1 MQIHEKIKSIRE
13 DKKMSQSF
21 IAFELG
27 LDQSQYSRRENGEI
41 DFTAKELLT
50 LSRKLEIPVSK
61 LYDEETT
68 VFNNIDQKGGNFG
81 QYVSI
86 SEKLIEQYDL
96 LLLEK
101 DKRIMEKDKRI
112 SELELLIKEFN
123 KNK

>member
-13 DKKMSQSF
+13 DKKLSQSF

-96 LLLEK
+96 LLAEK

>member
-41 DFTAKELLT
+41 DFTAKELLA

-81 QYVSI
+81 QYVSV

>member
-1 MQIHEKIKSIRE
+1 M
-13 DKKMSQSF
+13 
-21 IAFELG
+21 
-27 LDQSQYSRRENGEI
+27 
-41 DFTAKELLT
+41 
-50 LSRKLEIPVSK
+50 
-61 LYDEETT
+61 YDEETT

-81 QYVSI
+81 QYVSV